1 MRHGK
6 NAGANSAVKKLFPSH
21 WDSAF
26 GPIGGWGQ
34 RKDQHY
40 GLGGFAGRQEETMGT
55 YLSRRGKRFWTVF
68 LLLASLG
75 MLSLIFAAIPV
86 VAQSTGTILGV
97 VKDQSG
103 GVVPDASVTIVNTD
117 TSQSRTV
124 TTGSDGAYRMPAL
137 PVGHYSVKVEKTG
150 FKTQMQQR
158 LVLDVA
164 QELVVNVSLEVG
176 TSAQEVVVTSEAPL
190 VNTTTSTLGGLV
202 NEDKMGELPLN
213 GRNYIDLSLLQA
225 GVTQQAN
232 HGTGAGQAGTWFS
245 SNGAPPYS
253 NYVTLDGAPMVNMMG
268 GSTSSEAGTTLGVD
282 GIREYKVITNAYGA
296 EYGVTMGSQM
306 VVASKGGTNQWH
318 GSVFE
323 YLRNDHLD
331 ARNFFDTEA
340 SAGTT
345 AAGTQRRLPIFRRNN
360 FGASGGGPIRK
371 DKTFVYAVY
380 EGLRQTQGFT
390 AVDTVPP
397 ADCYD
402 AWHQANPDWVIPI
415 GDCGGDGTLTVPN
428 VMRPLVV
435 LYPRPVSS
443 SSTNNYTFATSN
455 LVSVN
460 FGQIRVDQ
468 NFSADDTM
476 FGRYTI
482 DDGQMNNANLNTTQA
497 SAGTAFDG
505 YRITAPSRNQFL
517 TLAENHIFSAA
528 LLNTVRLSFSRT
540 GWDVQNIEPANV
552 ANLSF
557 VPGLPMGTIAIGG
570 GYTSLGPG
578 ITYGPPG
585 VSFYHIQNIYTL
597 SDDMFY
603 TRGRH
608 AMKFGM
614 LYNRYN
620 QGMVSFLFAQ
630 GQAGFPNLANFY
642 KGYYSVILS
651 QDPSSDVNRFFIYNT
666 LGMYAQDDWRVNS
679 RLTLN
684 LGLRYEFSTD
694 PWELSNKGWA
704 LRDITKDLTPVQG
717 PVIKPPSKKNF
728 SPRIGFAWDLFGNGK
743 TSLRGAAGYYFD
755 VGNIGAA
762 LLQQVYSTPPLSGTT
777 TILNFT
783 KTRVLPLIPN
793 GSGGFDGFDYTGAI
807 PSKALHTTD
816 YAAGQPQTLQYN
828 LTLERQLPGSLAL
841 SVSYVGTRGMHLWTA
856 QEGNPV
862 QVPYDRT
869 VGPTHYFSTIADG
882 VKYWNVNIPA
892 CANNGVG
899 GSFCRVNPNYSYM
912 IMHMTNGD
920 STYQGLQVTLN
931 KRLSRGLQLQG
942 AYTWSHS
949 IDDTEGQMYSSDCS
963 NASGMAYGTD
973 PWNTRNDRGP
983 SCFDVQHNLRF
994 NMLYHFPN
1002 MHSSGFA
1009 AKLVNGWWVG
1019 SIVSVQTGYAFSP
1032 ITATSVSSSH
1042 SGVLGTQPDRVNVG
1056 TAAQPFTFSC
1066 TPNSGP
1072 LFYSGPSCD
1081 STGHATV
1088 NFIPYD
1094 SNNITTGDPK
1104 QWFNPLMFAMPA
1116 AVTCPNDTIVENCS
1130 VLGNASRG
1138 LLRGPGLGEW
1148 DFSLTKD
1155 TALGFLGE
1163 GGNLE
1168 FRAEFFNVLNRAN
1181 FGMPNGNVFNGASGN
1196 TYEVPLSTAG
1206 LISTTATSSRQIQ
1219 LSLRLS
1225 F

>member
-1 MRHGK
+1 
-6 NAGANSAVKKLFPSH
+6 
-21 WDSAF
+21 
-26 GPIGGWGQ
+26 
-34 RKDQHY
+34 
-40 GLGGFAGRQEETMGT
+40 MGT
-55 YLSRRGKRFWTVF
+55 YMSRRGRRFSDVF
-68 LLLASLG
+68 LRLAALG
-75 MLSLIFAAIPV
+75 ALIFFLAVSSA
-86 VAQSTGTILGV
+86 VAQSTGTILGL

-103 GVVPDASVTIVNTD
+103 GVVPDAAVTIVNAD
-117 TSQSRTV
+117 TSQSRTA
-124 TTGSDGAYRMPAL
+124 TTGSDGAYRVPAL
-137 PVGHYSVKVEKTG
+137 QVGHYSVKFEKTG
-150 FKTQMQQR
+150 FKTQTRQQ

-164 QELVVNVSLEVG
+164 QELIVNASLEVG
-176 TSAQEVVVTSEAPL
+176 TSAQEVVVTGEAPL

-202 NEDKMGELPLN
+202 NEDKMAELPLN

-225 GVTQQAN
+225 GVSEQKN

-245 SNGAPPYS
+245 SNGAPQYS

-282 GIREYKVITNAYGA
+282 GIKEYKVITNSFSA

-345 AAGTQRRLPIFRRNN
+345 LSGAQRRLPIFRRNN

-371 DKTFVYAVY
+371 DKTFFYAVY

-397 ADCYD
+397 AACYD
-402 AWHQANPDWVIPI
+402 AFHQANPNWIIPVA
-415 GDCGGDGTLTVPN
+415 CGGNGTAVVPD

-435 LYPRPVSS
+435 LHPRPNLPG
-443 SSTNNYTFATSN
+443 STNNFTFATSN
-455 LVSVN
+455 TVSAN

-468 NFSADDTM
+468 NFSANDTM

-482 DDGQMNNANLNTTQA
+482 DDGQLNNANLNTSQSTTG
-497 SAGTAFDG
+497 SAIPGF
-505 YRITAPSRNQFL
+505 RITAPSRNQFL
-517 TLAENHIFSAA
+517 TVGENHIFSTA
-528 LLNTVRLSFSRT
+528 LLNTARLSFSRT
-540 GWDVQNIEPANV
+540 GWDVQNIEPSE
-552 ANLSF
+552 LTGPGYSF
-557 VPGLPMGTIAIGG
+557 VPGLAMGTIAISGG
-570 GYTSLGPG
+570 FTSIGPG

-597 SDDMFY
+597 SDDLFY

-608 AMKFGM
+608 ALKFGV

-630 GQAGFPNLANFY
+630 GQASFPSLANFY
-642 KGYYSVILS
+642 RGYYSVILS
-651 QDPSSDVNRFFIYNT
+651 QNPDSDVNRFFIYNT
-666 LGMYAQDDWRVNS
+666 LGTYLQDDWRVNS

-694 PWELSNKGWA
+694 PWELNNKGWA
-704 LRDITKDLTPVQG
+704 LRDLTKDLDPVQG
-717 PVIKPPSKKNF
+717 PVIKPPSKTNF
-728 SPRIGFAWDLFGNGK
+728 SPRIGFAWDIFGNGK

-777 TILNFT
+777 TIVNIT
-783 KTRVLPLIPN
+783 KTQVLPLGPN
-793 GSGGFDGFDYTGAI
+793 GFDYTGSI

-816 YAAGQPQTLQYN
+816 YRAGQPQLLQYN
-828 LTLERQLPGSLAL
+828 LTVERQFPGNFAL

-856 QEGNPV
+856 QESNPV
-862 QVPYDRT
+862 VVPYDQTELVRG
-869 VGPTHYFSTIADG
+869 VNTHFFSTIVDG
-882 VKYWNVNIPA
+882 VKYWNANIPA
-892 CANNGVG
+892 CANNGVNG
-899 GSFCRVNPNYSYM
+899 QFCRMNPNYSYM

-920 STYQGLQVTLN
+920 SVYQGLQVTVN
-931 KRLSRGLQLQG
+931 KRLSHGLQLQSS
-942 AYTWSHS
+942 YTWSNS

-963 NASGMAYGTD
+963 NASGMAYGVD

-983 SCFDVQHNLRF
+983 SCFDVRHNLRF

-1002 MHSSGFA
+1002 MRPSGFA
-1009 AKLVNGWWVG
+1009 AKLLNGWWIG

-1032 ITATSVSSSH
+1032 ISAASVSPSH
-1042 SGVLGTQPDRVNVG
+1042 SGVLGTQPDRVNIG
-1056 TAAQPFTFSC
+1056 TTS
-1066 TPNSGP
+1066 
-1072 LFYSGPSCD
+1072 
-1081 STGHATV
+1081 STQTIGGKSY
-1088 NFIPYD
+1088 NFIPFD
-1094 SNNITTGDPK
+1094 SNTVITGDPN
-1104 QWFNPLMFAMPA
+1104 QWFNPLMFTNVANVP
-1116 AVTCPNDTIVENCS
+1116 CPGYVSESCG
-1130 VLGNASRG
+1130 VLGNSSRG
-1138 LLRGPGLGEW
+1138 LLRGPGEGEW
-1148 DFSLTKD
+1148 DFSVTKD

-1163 GGNLE
+1163 GGNLQ
-1168 FRAEFFNVLNRAN
+1168 FRAEIFNFLNRAN

-1196 TYEVPLSTAG
+1196 QYEAPLATAG
-1206 LISTTATSSRQIQ
+1206 LIGTTATSSRQIQ
-1219 LSLRLS
+1219 LALRVS